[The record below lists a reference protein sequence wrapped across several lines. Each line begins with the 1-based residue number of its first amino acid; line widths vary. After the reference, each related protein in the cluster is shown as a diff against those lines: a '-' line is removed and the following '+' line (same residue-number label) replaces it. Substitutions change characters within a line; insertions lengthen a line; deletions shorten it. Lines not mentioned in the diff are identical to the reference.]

1 MIVFVDGYNLMK
13 TDPELALYQKAGLEF
28 AREAV
33 IKRVNSAAGLKK
45 ATSITIV
52 FDGHLDG
59 KERETVER
67 KGRITVIYSKLGESA
82 DDVIKRMVAAHPQS
96 AQVRVITRD
105 SDLRSTV
112 GLSGATPGMMKR
124 RPVSPSNSTKKDD
137 DSEDS
142 GWNKSTRK
150 KGQSKRSPRKKR
162 GSDNDLYW

>member
-45 ATSITIV
+45 AVSITIV
-52 FDGHLDG
+52 FDGHHEG

-82 DDVIKRMVAAHPQS
+82 DDVIKRMVSAHPQ
-96 AQVRVITRD
+96 ANQVRVITRD
-105 SDLRSTV
+105 NDLRMTV
-112 GLSGATPGMMKR
+112 GLSGANPGMIKR
-124 RPVSPSNSTKKDD
+124 HPASPTKKDD

-142 GWNKSTRK
+142 GWNNSTRK
-150 KGQSKRSPRKKR
+150 KGQSRRASRKKR
-162 GSDNDLYW
+162 GPGNDLYW